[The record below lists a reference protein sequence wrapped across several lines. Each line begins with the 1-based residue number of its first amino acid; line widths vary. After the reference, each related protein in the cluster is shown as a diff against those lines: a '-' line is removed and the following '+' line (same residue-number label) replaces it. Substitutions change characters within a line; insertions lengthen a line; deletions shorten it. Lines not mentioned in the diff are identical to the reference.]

1 MDNLLILGKNAIK
14 AFMNQKRKRHDEYQK
29 KKIKIKLKRME
40 EDLEREKEDLERE
53 KEREKEDLDLEEEW
67 RIMNFEDEFGEEILK
82 KNKGGLFRALNEKC
96 EKIEK
101 KNNKK

>member
-40 EDLEREKEDLERE
+40 EDL
-53 KEREKEDLDLEEEW
+53 EREKEDLDLEEEW

>member
-14 AFMNQKRKRHDEYQK
+14 EFMNQKRKRHDEYQK

-40 EDLEREKEDLERE
+40 EDLERE

-101 KNNKK
+101 KNNK

>member
-14 AFMNQKRKRHDEYQK
+14 AFMNQKRKIHDEYQK

-40 EDLEREKEDLERE
+40 EDLERE

-82 KNKGGLFRALNEKC
+82 KNKGGLFRTLNEKC

>member
-40 EDLEREKEDLERE
+40 EDLERE

-101 KNNKK
+101 KINK

>member
-1 MDNLLILGKNAIK
+1 
-14 AFMNQKRKRHDEYQK
+14 
-29 KKIKIKLKRME
+29 ME
-40 EDLEREKEDLERE
+40 EDL
-53 KEREKEDLDLEEEW
+53 EREKEDLDLEEEW

-101 KNNKK
+101 KNNK